1 MKKIILF
8 LIVLSIFTFGTVV
21 SGAKDTLND
30 YLFTVKYSRIMEW
43 TVPARDE
50 AEAIQQVEEWQFL
63 REETIDLQD
72 LEVLDG
78 PKKIQHKNIERPRV
92 TVGELKAWLK
102 DFPDS
107 SDCDIL
113 QKIIVTTPD
122 KAKYIFSNW
131 GDET

>member
-8 LIVLSIFTFGTVV
+8 LFVLSIFTFGTVV
-21 SGAKDTLND
+21 SAARDTLND

-43 TVPARDE
+43 TVPARNE

-78 PKKIQHKNIERPRV
+78 PKKIQHKNIERPHV

-113 QKIIVTTPD
+113 HKIIVTTPD
-122 KAKYIFSNW
+122 QTKYLFSNW